1 MALWPRRCTK
11 YDLPSRHACGD
22 DEDVGDDDDDDDDD
36 DDEDGN
42 GKMTSARESVI
53 VIMTW

>member
-22 DEDVGDDDDDDDDD
+22 DEDVGDDDDDDDD
-36 DDEDGN
+36 EDGN